1 MIRRN
6 PLRFATLSATV
17 LLLAGA
23 APAWAADA
31 AGSGPAPATF
41 TLSAEGEVAVAPD
54 IANLQMGVTAQ
65 GKTAA
70 EAMKL
75 NRERMSAAVAALKAA
90 GVEGKDIQTSGLNL
104 NAQYAYAPNVAP
116 KLTGYEASHTLSA
129 TVRDIAKTG
138 AVIDSVTAAGA
149 NQINGISFD
158 VADRRRAEDA
168 ARRAAVKA
176 LSDKAALY
184 AEATGLHILRLAS
197 LSEGGGYVQ
206 PPMPRL
212 TAVAS
217 MKMADSAPTPV
228 EAGELKVRITINA
241 VYELTR

>member
-90 GVEGKDIQTSGLNL
+90 GVKTDLVIFPGSDHSWICPTPEQTRAVSRSAL
-104 NAQYAYAPNVAP
+104 QQSVDFI
-116 KLTGYEASHTLSA
+116 EAT
-129 TVRDIAKTG
+129 IG
-138 AVIDSVTAAGA
+138 
-149 NQINGISFD
+149 
-158 VADRRRAEDA
+158 
-168 ARRAAVKA
+168 
-176 LSDKAALY
+176 DKA
-184 AEATGLHILRLAS
+184 
-197 LSEGGGYVQ
+197 
-206 PPMPRL
+206 
-212 TAVAS
+212 
-217 MKMADSAPTPV
+217 K
-228 EAGELKVRITINA
+228 
-241 VYELTR
+241 